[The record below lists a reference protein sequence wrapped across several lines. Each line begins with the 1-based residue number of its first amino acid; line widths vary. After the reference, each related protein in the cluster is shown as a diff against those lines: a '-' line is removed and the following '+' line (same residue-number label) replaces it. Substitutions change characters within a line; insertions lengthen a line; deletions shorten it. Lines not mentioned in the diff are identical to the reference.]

1 MAGPDLRGVMQR
13 FPHGVAVVSVDTG
26 EQQVGVTV
34 SSLVSLSL
42 EPPLVGL
49 AVARQAAMHELL
61 LEARAFAVSLL
72 AEGQERI
79 AEHFA
84 RGVPPLVHWLGIDLV
99 SDAEGPPLIAGAV
112 GWMRADVA
120 WSTEAGTHTFVAGAV
135 TWTRAGPGGR
145 ALVRARGTWS
155 AV

>member
-1 MAGPDLRGVMQR
+1 MTEPDLRGLMQL
-13 FPHGVAVVSVDTG
+13 FPHGVAVVSVDGG
-26 EQQVGVTV
+26 EQEVGLTV

-49 AVARQAAMHELL
+49 AVARQAAMHELVV
-61 LEARAFAVSLL
+61 EAGAFAVSLL

-99 SDAEGPPLIAGAV
+99 SDTEGPPLIAGAV
-112 GWMRADVA
+112 GWLRADVA
-120 WSTEAGTHTFVAGAV
+120 WSAEAGTHTFVAGAV
-135 TWTRAGPGGR
+135 TWAGTGPGAR
-145 ALVRARGTWS
+145 ALVRARGTWA